1 MGVSDKA
8 LTGTRRGGGSGR
20 SHPGVQGSSVGDRRH
35 GHLGQESFFLERLR
49 TRQKPEMLGGGC
61 LEAGYPRA
69 GGKPTLPR
77 TQVAPP
83 VVLGTPQALGAE
95 SLSQTGFC
103 WDFLEMK
110 RVGQESCSPRRPP
123 AHGHSGARPP
133 PREWDPAPSP
143 HPVPMGEAG
152 TSVGVW
158 AAEGKAW
165 VRRGRRRNGYA
176 EWGAPRGLG
185 APETQRV
192 TTAPAPG
199 GGASWHACSPS
210 TEVSTFK
217 TDHWHTA
224 RTPNSHPAMG
234 PSGTLAFNLSS
245 LQGVERSKV
254 MLSHPAAA
262 PSPYKALVPG
272 EGKFHLGYE
281 KKKSPFWLLQV
292 HGCHGIHSQED

>member
-8 LTGTRRGGGSGR
+8 LTGTRGGREGSGR

-49 TRQKPEMLGGGC
+49 TRQKPEMLGGG
-61 LEAGYPRA
+61 LEARYPQA

-95 SLSQTGFC
+95 SLSQTGFF

-110 RVGQESCSPRRPP
+110 HVGQESCSPRHPR
-123 AHGHSGARPP
+123 AHGHSGARPT

-143 HPVPMGEAG
+143 RPVPMGEAG

-192 TTAPAPG
+192 TTALHQGAGPLGTHVCRPPRYWPSRRTTGIRPAPQTTTLPWVQ
-199 GGASWHACSPS
+199 A
-210 TEVSTFK
+210 
-217 TDHWHTA
+217 
-224 RTPNSHPAMG
+224 G
-234 PSGTLAFNLSS
+234 PWPLTSLAFK
-245 LQGVERSKV
+245 G
-254 MLSHPAAA
+254 
-262 PSPYKALVPG
+262 
-272 EGKFHLGYE
+272 
-281 KKKSPFWLLQV
+281 
-292 HGCHGIHSQED
+292 